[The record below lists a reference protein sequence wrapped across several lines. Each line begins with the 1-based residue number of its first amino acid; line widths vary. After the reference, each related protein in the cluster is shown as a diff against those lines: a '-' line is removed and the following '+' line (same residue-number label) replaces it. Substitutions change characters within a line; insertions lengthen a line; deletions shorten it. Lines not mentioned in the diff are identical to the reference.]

1 MCCFLTHLK
10 LVGKFFVVTQPVTMC
25 IKSLSSVLKGK
36 RAAVLYNAYLPNE
49 AVAELKPC
57 VEQTFLLVCTEEF
70 FASSI
75 YFV

>member
-1 MCCFLTHLK
+1 
-10 LVGKFFVVTQPVTMC
+10 MC

-36 RAAVLYNAYLPNE
+36 RAAVLYSAYLPNE